1 MISLLMV
8 RTSVLAFSF
17 LLTACL
23 GLLQAQVQP
32 YVAGGIGL
40 APTGFN
46 QPSYNADAGVNLKLH
61 RWLVEGETGVDSAD
75 DQTTR
80 TGYTLRAHG
89 LLLVRATRRW
99 RFGGGVHYSQ
109 LTTSAYT
116 KHDRWPVAAVM
127 YENDWVRSSFEYLLP
142 GSDSRYG
149 LTGPLLDLRVRITG
163 GFYIRE
169 RVAAF
174 AFRNPYGGD
183 SGYHAGAEG
192 DFGVMYVVHDKVPRE

>member
-1 MISLLMV
+1 MLRRPLLA
-8 RTSVLAFSF
+8 LLF
-17 LLTACL
+17 LLTSCL
-23 GLLQAQVQP
+23 AFVHAQVQP
-32 YVAGGIGL
+32 YVGGGIGL

-46 QPSYNADAGVNLKLH
+46 QPSYNADAGVDLKLH
-61 RWLVEGETGVDSAD
+61 RWLAEAEGGVDSAD
-75 DQTTR
+75 DQTTH

-89 LLLVRATRRW
+89 LFLVRATRRW

-109 LTTSAYT
+109 LTTSTYT
-116 KHDRWPVAAVM
+116 KHDRWPVVAAM

-149 LTGPLLDLRVRITG
+149 LTGPLLDLRVRITA

-183 SGYHAGAEG
+183 SGYHGGAEG
-192 DFGVMYVVHDKVPRE
+192 DFGVMYVVHDRPAGD